1 MESRS
6 DYRVLE
12 NNCQHFSKS
21 LIRDITGKDLGPRTI
36 HELMRPYVEFVENAR
51 TVVRL
56 RGNSV
61 QLSPTHERFSFL
73 GKAFLI
79 DAHDQVFRRFLQ
91 A

>member
-1 MESRS
+1 MESRN

-36 HELMRPYVEFVENAR
+36 HELMRPYVEFVENAK

-61 QLSPTHERFSFL
+61 QLSPNHERFSFL
-73 GKAFLI
+73 GNVFLI
-79 DAHDQVFRRFLQ
+79 DAHDQVFRSSLQ
-91 A
+91 V